1 MGTVNPLGHSVEE
14 TWRKICAGKSGIDTI
29 TRFDPSGCSSR
40 IAGEVKDFDFL
51 PYYKEESRKTAKR
64 LDLFVHYA
72 AAALKEALEQS
83 GIDIEMSPERIG
95 MCLGSGLG
103 GIRIQH
109 ENSAALIERGGRR
122 VSPFYIPGA
131 IGNIAAG
138 FLSMEYGIKGPNL
151 ATQTACA
158 TANHAIGTTLLMMK
172 AGMADAFITGGT
184 EATIHEVVVN
194 GFANMRALSTHYN
207 DEPERASRPFD
218 AGRDGFVI
226 AEGAGILILEEY
238 EAAKKRGAD
247 IICEVCSVGMSGD
260 AYDLVMPDPE
270 GRGAYRSMKMALE
283 MGKIAGRDLNYVN
296 THGTSTPLGDLAE
309 TKAVYRLLDGNEENT
324 FTGSTKSMHGHLLGA
339 TAGLEAVICA
349 QAVREAVVPPTINL
363 DELDKDIPLRK
374 INTEAERADVKYAL
388 SNSFGFGGH
397 NSSLLLGKF

>member
-14 TWRKICAGKSGIDTI
+14 TWEKICAGVSGIDTI
-29 TRFDPSGCSSR
+29 KHFDPSGCSSR

-51 PYYKEESRKTAKR
+51 PFYKEESRKTAKR

-72 AAALKEALEQS
+72 AAALKEALGQS
-83 GIDIEMSPERIG
+83 GLDLSEAPERIG

-109 ENSAALIERGGRR
+109 ENSEALIAKGGRR

-158 TANHAIGTTLLMMK
+158 TANHAIGTALLMMK

-207 DEPERASRPFD
+207 DTPSKASRPFD
-218 AGRDGFVI
+218 TGRDGFVI
-226 AEGAGILILEEY
+226 AEGAGILVLEEY

-270 GRGAYRSMKMALE
+270 GYGAYRSMQMALQ
-283 MGKIAGRDLNYVN
+283 MGNVEGTKLNYVN

-309 TKAVYRLLDGNEENT
+309 TKAVYKLLKGNEENT

-339 TAGLEAVICA
+339 TAGLEAIICA
-349 QAVREAVVPPTINL
+349 QAVRENIVPPTINL
-363 DELDKDIPLRK
+363 DEPDKDIPLRR
-374 INTEAERADVKYAL
+374 INTQTEHSPVHYAL

-397 NSSLLLGKF
+397 NSSLLLGKI